1 MAALRAAATSDDA
14 ALDRA
19 LLRVGILAPVDL
31 DAIRAALTRPGAT
44 LRATCN
50 GDGHRI
56 VEIID
61 HGHTVAR
68 IHPDGAVSPTTLV

>member
-19 LLRVGILAPVDL
+19 LLMVGILAPADL

-44 LRATCN
+44 LRATVN
-50 GDGHRI
+50 RDGHRI
-56 VEIID
+56 VDVIVGSE
-61 HGHTVAR
+61 TVAR
-68 IHPDGAVSPTTLV
+68 IHPDGSVSPTALV